1 MWGGMDLKGTVMK
14 SWCCLELAK
23 VITTSVVCPPGF
35 EKEVDLV

>member
-1 MWGGMDLKGTVMK
+1 MGRYGFKGTVMK